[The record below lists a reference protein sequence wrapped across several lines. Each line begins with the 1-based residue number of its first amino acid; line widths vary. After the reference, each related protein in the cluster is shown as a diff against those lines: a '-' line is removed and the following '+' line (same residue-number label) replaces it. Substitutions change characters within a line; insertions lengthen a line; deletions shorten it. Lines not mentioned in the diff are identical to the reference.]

1 MKKYIKPMLI
11 ICMLVFGFILYKYF
25 LKGITAQSIRD
36 YVLSFGYVAPLIYI
50 VIWIVL
56 PTIFFP
62 VPILAL
68 AGGLS
73 FGLIDGSIYTI
84 IGAMLN
90 SLFMFIIAKV
100 LARDLINSY
109 LKKKLPRKWWDKFE
123 NADSKKGFV
132 IVLICRLIP
141 IMPYNVINYV
151 SGLTNI
157 SIKNYLLATFIGI
170 LPGTVVFLNVGDKIL
185 NIGSMEFY
193 ISIILVVL
201 LTVVSIFLGRL
212 VAKQNN

>member
-36 YVLSFGYVAPLIYI
+36 YVLSFGYVAPLVYI

-109 LKKKLPRKWWDKFE
+109 LEKKLPRKWWDKFE

-157 SIKNYLLATFIGI
+157 SIKNYLLATFTGI

-201 LTVVSIFLGRL
+201 LTVVSILLGRL